1 MIHVFKIDD
10 MFAAID
16 TNSGLVHIVDEIIYD
31 LLENDS
37 FRSEDR
43 VKEISS
49 EYGQDITD
57 EAIQEINY
65 LIENKMLY
73 TEDTKI
79 ENKIKPAIKAMCLNI
94 AHDCN
99 LKCEYC
105 FASQGN
111 FKGERNMMSFEVG
124 KKAFDFLV
132 KSSGKRVNLEVDF
145 FGGEPLMNF
154 ETVKKL
160 VDYGRSLEEK
170 NKKKFR
176 FTITTNGVLLDD
188 EKIDYINK
196 NMNNVVLSIDGRKAV
211 NDRMRKTVNDKGSYD
226 TIVKNFQNLV
236 EKRGDKDYF
245 ARGTYTA
252 YNLDFAEDVKHMRD
266 LGFEKISVE
275 PVVAKPDE
283 KYALKDEHVEH
294 LKKEYEKLAK
304 NYIESYPDKNRRFQF
319 FHFNIELDGGPCI
332 YKRSIGCGAGTE
344 YIAVTPEGEFYP
356 CHQFV
361 GEKDFIIGS
370 VDEGITNES
379 VVDKFR
385 NVSVN
390 EKPKCRQ
397 CWAKYYC
404 SGGCHANAYNFN
416 NNFYEPYEVGCELEK
431 KRIECAIMIKAHLQK
446 NSEQQ

>member
-1 MIHVFKIDD
+1 MIHVFKIDE
-10 MFAAID
+10 MHGVID

-31 LLENDS
+31 LLTDEKFKSKDKIKNICI
-37 FRSEDR
+37 
-43 VKEISS
+43 K
-49 EYGQDITD
+49 YGQVTVD
-57 EAIQEINY
+57 EAISEIKY
-65 LIENKMLY
+65 LIDNKLLY
-73 TEDTKI
+73 TEETI
-79 ENKIKPAIKAMCLNI
+79 VENRIKPAVKALCLNM

-111 FKGERNMMSFEVG
+111 FKGERSLMSYEVG
-124 KKAFDFLV
+124 KKSFDYLI
-132 KSSGKRVNLEVDF
+132 KSSGSRINLEVDF

-154 ETVKKL
+154 EVIKQL
-160 VDYGRSLEEK
+160 VDYARSLEAGN
-170 NKKKFR
+170 NKRFR

-188 EKIDYINK
+188 EIIDYINE
-196 NMNNVVLSIDGRKAV
+196 NMDNVVLSIDGRKSV

-226 TIVKNFQNLV
+226 VIVKNFKKLV
-236 EKRGDKDYF
+236 AKRRDKDYF

-252 YNLDFAEDVKHMRD
+252 YNLDFSEDVKHMRE
-266 LGFEKISVE
+266 LGFESISVE
-275 PVVAKPDE
+275 PVVTKPEE
-283 KYALKDEHVEH
+283 KYALLDEHVEL

-304 NYIESYPDKNRRFQF
+304 MYIEAYHDKNKRFNF

-332 YKRSIGCGAGTE
+332 YKRSVGCGAGTE
-344 YIAVTPEGEFYP
+344 YIAVTPEGDFYP

-361 GEKDFIIGS
+361 GETDFIIGN
-370 VDEGITNES
+370 VNDGITNES

-390 EKPKCRQ
+390 EKPTCKE

-416 NNFYEPYEVGCELEK
+416 KDFKVPYKVGCELEK
-431 KRIECAIMIKAHLQK
+431 KRIECSIMIKAKLQEGK
-446 NSEQQ
+446 ND

>member
-10 MFAAID
+10 MYGAID
-16 TNSGLVHIVDEIIYD
+16 TNSGLVHIIDEIVYD
-31 LLENDS
+31 LLKDEA
-37 FRSEDR
+37 FRADDKIKS
-43 VKEISS
+43 VSLK
-49 EYGQDITD
+49 YGQDITS
-57 EAIQEINY
+57 EAIEEIKY
-65 LIENKMLY
+65 MIDNKMLF
-73 TEDTKI
+73 TEDSDF
-79 ENKIKPAIKAMCLNI
+79 ENKIKPAVKAMCLNV

-111 FKGERNMMSFEVG
+111 FKGERNLMSFEVG
-124 KKAFDFLV
+124 KKAFDYLV

-154 ETVKKL
+154 DTVKKL
-160 VDYGRSLEEK
+160 VDYGRSLEK
-170 NKKKFR
+170 KHNKKFR

-188 EKIDYINK
+188 EKIDYINE
-196 NMNNVVLSIDGRKAV
+196 NMSNVVLSIDGRKSV
-211 NDRMRKTVNDKGSYD
+211 NDNMRKTVNNKGSYD
-226 TIVKNFQNLV
+226 IIVNNFKNLI

-252 YNLDFAEDVKHMRD
+252 YNLDFAEDVKHMRE

-275 PVVAKPDE
+275 PVVAKPE
-283 KYALKDEHVEH
+283 EPYALLDEHVEQ

-304 NYIESYPDKNRRFQF
+304 MYIEAYHDKNKRFQF

-344 YIAVTPEGEFYP
+344 YIAVTPEGDFYP

-361 GEKDFIIGS
+361 GDKKFVIGN
-370 VDEGITNES
+370 VEEGIINEA
-379 VVDKFR
+379 VVDMFR

-390 EKPKCRQ
+390 EKPKCKE

-416 NNFYEPYEVGCELEK
+416 KNFKEPYEVGCELEK
-431 KRIECAIMIKAHLQK
+431 KRIECSIMIKAKIQ
-446 NSEQQ
+446 E